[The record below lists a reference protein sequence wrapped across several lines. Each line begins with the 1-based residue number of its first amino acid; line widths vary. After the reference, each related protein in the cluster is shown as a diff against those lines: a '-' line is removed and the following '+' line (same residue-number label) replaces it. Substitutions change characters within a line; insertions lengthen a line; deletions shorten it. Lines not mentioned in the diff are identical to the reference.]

1 MSFNNNALL
10 NTTVSPVLKM
20 SSRSQAMTDEAYD
33 TWRKYIYDNTGIY
46 FQDNKKYLLESRLQ
60 KRINFLKLGSF
71 DEYFNLI
78 KYKANLNNELKY
90 LYEVI
95 TINETFFFRNQPQFD
110 ALVSKIF
117 PEIIQ
122 NKGKFDKKIRIWSAA
137 SSSGEEAYTIALMFN
152 DLVKPKFP
160 HIELEV
166 VGTDINHAV
175 IKTAQRGIYKDYSIR
190 NTSPY
195 YLKKYFN
202 KTANGYEI
210 DPKIKSMVK
219 FKELNLSDTTAMRS
233 MTNFDVIFCA
243 NVLIYFDKKSKIK
256 TVAHLYNSLK
266 PNGYLFIGYAETLH
280 GISNAFKIVSFPK
293 TIGYK
298 KG

>member
-10 NTTVSPVLKM
+10 NTPVSPVLKM
-20 SSRSQAMTDEAYD
+20 APKSQAMSDEAYE

-60 KRINFLKLGSF
+60 KRINFLKLNSF

-78 KYKANLNNELKY
+78 KYKANLTNELKY

-95 TINETFFFRNQPQFD
+95 TINETFFFRNLPQFD

-122 NKGKFDKKIRIWSAA
+122 SKAKFDKKIRIWSAA

-219 FKELNLSDTTAMRS
+219 FKELNLSDTIAMRG

>member
-10 NTTVSPVLKM
+10 NTTVRPVLKM
-20 SSRSQAMTDEAYD
+20 GPKRQEMSDETYE

-60 KRINFLKLGSF
+60 KRINFLKLNSF

-78 KYKANLNNELKY
+78 KYKANLNNEFKY

-122 NKGKFDKKIRIWSAA
+122 SKAKFNKKIRIWSAA
-137 SSSGEEAYTIALMFN
+137 TSSGEEAYSIALMFN

-166 VGTDINHAV
+166 IGTDINYAV
-175 IKTAQRGIYKDYSIR
+175 IKTAQKGVYKDHSIR

-195 YLKKYFN
+195 YLKKYFK
-202 KTANGYEI
+202 KTTSGYEI
-210 DPKIKSMVK
+210 DPKIKDMVK
-219 FKELNLSDTTAMRS
+219 FKELNLSDTTAMRV
-233 MTNFDVIFCA
+233 MTNFDVIICA
-243 NVLIYFDKKSKIK
+243 NVLLYFDKKSKMQ
-256 TVAHLYNSLK
+256 TVANLYNSLK

-280 GISNAFKIVSFPK
+280 GISNAFKIISFPK